1 MELTE
6 YALRL
11 HPVVQPPPLV
21 FPSPPGGFRFESAAI
36 SLAGGLYLADRAG
49 EPEPTI
55 VARRWLEKSGRG
67 LGGRRGRVGQE
78 AECGQ
83 GVGDKRFLR
92 GQGTSRNR
100 DRLLGGHGHLR
111 VAPGRSKLER
121 VIQEFVIRQKAEPSP
136 PTGLTDTEGLNRS
149 VAHWAFL
156 PAEHRGAFYRRR
168 LLPWVLSRFAGLI
181 LQEPEATRARHLQA
195 LVTIVSGQKDT
206 TVLVARALTRLGV
219 RHCLL
224 LYSRDEKQE
233 QEQRAAEVRRE
244 LLEGFQ
250 YEGEQWPAVACEQHA
265 FDPRERRPETAGG
278 RHPGVLRAVLQ

>member
-1 MELTE
+1 M
-6 YALRL
+6 
-11 HPVVQPPPLV
+11 
-21 FPSPPGGFRFESAAI
+21 
-36 SLAGGLYLADRAG
+36 
-49 EPEPTI
+49 
-55 VARRWLEKSGRG
+55 
-67 LGGRRGRVGQE
+67 
-78 AECGQ
+78 
-83 GVGDKRFLR
+83 
-92 GQGTSRNR
+92 
-100 DRLLGGHGHLR
+100 
-111 VAPGRSKLER
+111 
-121 VIQEFVIRQKAEPSP
+121 
-136 PTGLTDTEGLNRS
+136 TDTEGLNRS

-224 LYSRDEKQE
+224 LYSRDKKQE

-265 FDPRERRPETAGG
+265 FDPRERALRQLAEGIRAFCERFSNEGLVLDITGGKSLMKWVADHAMPEGSWPVAWKTRNMWATTLS
-278 RHPGVLRAVLQ
+278 R